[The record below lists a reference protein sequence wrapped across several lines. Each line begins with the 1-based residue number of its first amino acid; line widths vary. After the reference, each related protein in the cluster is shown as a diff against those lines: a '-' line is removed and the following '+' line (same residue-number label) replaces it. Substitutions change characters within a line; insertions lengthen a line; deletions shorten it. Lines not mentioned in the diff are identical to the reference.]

1 MKPEKGKAGMAEALE
16 SDKLVPLEEPLH
28 TIMKPVTEVKR
39 YATEVMAE
47 LRETHVPAA
56 ITEHGEVGA
65 YMVDP
70 ETFEAMANRLEILE
84 GIALGEMDIAEGR
97 TLSNTEAK
105 NRMAKWFA

>member
-1 MKPEKGKAGMAEALE
+1 M
-16 SDKLVPLEEPLH
+16 H
-28 TIMKPVTEVKR
+28 TVLKPVTEIKR
-39 YATEVMAE
+39 YATEIMAE

-84 GIALGEMDIAEGR
+84 GIAMGEMDVAAGR
-97 TLSNTEAK
+97 TISNTEAK
-105 NRMAKWFA
+105 KRMAKWFA

>member
-1 MKPEKGKAGMAEALE
+1 M
-16 SDKLVPLEEPLH
+16 H
-28 TIMKPVTEVKR
+28 TVLKPVTEIKR
-39 YATEVMAE
+39 NATEIMAE

-84 GIALGEMDIAEGR
+84 GIAMGEMDVAAGR
-97 TLSNTEAK
+97 TISNTEAK
-105 NRMAKWFA
+105 KRMAKWFA

>member
-1 MKPEKGKAGMAEALE
+1 MQT
-16 SDKLVPLEEPLH
+16 V
-28 TIMKPVTEVKR
+28 MKPVTEIKR

-70 ETFEAMANRLEILE
+70 ETFEAMAQRLEILE
-84 GIALGEMDIAEGR
+84 GIAMGEMDVAAGR
-97 TLSNTEAK
+97 TIPNSEAK
-105 NRMAKWFA
+105 KRMALWFA